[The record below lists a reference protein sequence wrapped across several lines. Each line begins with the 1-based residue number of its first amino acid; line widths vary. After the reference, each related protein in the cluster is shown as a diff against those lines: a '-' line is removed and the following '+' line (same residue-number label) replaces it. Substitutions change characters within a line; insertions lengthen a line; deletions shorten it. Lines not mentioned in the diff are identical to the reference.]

1 MKKLIFVRHAKS
13 SWKDSSLG
21 DLERPLKSRGE
32 KDIELQADILNEIQ
46 LKPEVI
52 ISSHALRAVQTAK
65 GFAAHLE
72 LSADQLEEKERL
84 YHAFYHDVQDI
95 IKDLDDSWDVVMVI
109 GHNPTATNFANK
121 FSKDYIANV
130 PTCGMLVLESK
141 VDTWSEF
148 SRYNT
153 DLVHYSYPKMLRD

>member
-32 KDIELQADILNEIQ
+32 KDIELQADILAEIQ
-46 LKPEVI
+46 LIPEMIV
-52 ISSHALRAVQTAK
+52 SSHALRALQTAK
-65 GFAAHLE
+65 GFAAHLG
-72 LSADQLEEKERL
+72 LSPEQLEEKERL

-95 IKDLDDSWDVVMVI
+95 INDLDDEMDVVMII

-141 VDTWSEF
+141 VNTWSEF

-153 DLVHYSYPKMLRD
+153 DLVHFSYPKMLRD

>member
-21 DLERPLKSRGE
+21 DLDRPLKSRGE
-32 KDIELQADILNEIQ
+32 KDIALQADVLGEIQ
-46 LKPEVI
+46 MKPEVI

-65 GFAAHLE
+65 GFAAHLDLSTE
-72 LSADQLEEKERL
+72 LLEQKERL
-84 YHAFYHDVQDI
+84 YHAFYYDVLDI
-95 IKDLDDSWDVVMVI
+95 IKDFDDAFDVVMII

-130 PTCGMLVLESK
+130 PTCGMVVLEAK

-148 SRYNT
+148 SRYST
-153 DLVHYSYPKMLRD
+153 DLVHYSYPKMLRE